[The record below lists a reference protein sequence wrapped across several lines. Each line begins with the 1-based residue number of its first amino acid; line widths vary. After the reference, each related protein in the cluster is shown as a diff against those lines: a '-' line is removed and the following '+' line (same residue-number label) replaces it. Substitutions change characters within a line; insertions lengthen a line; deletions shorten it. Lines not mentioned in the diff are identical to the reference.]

1 MTNLLEMTD
10 LLKNF
15 CHSYVSFLCVL
26 HSFGKGE
33 LCTSQRQASIK
44 LIEKKK
50 KKINSKLEADF
61 STK

>member
-1 MTNLLEMTD
+1 MHNDESPGNDRLTKE
-10 LLKNF
+10 F
-15 CHSYVSFLCVL
+15 VSFLWCVL

-50 KKINSKLEADF
+50 KINSKLEADF